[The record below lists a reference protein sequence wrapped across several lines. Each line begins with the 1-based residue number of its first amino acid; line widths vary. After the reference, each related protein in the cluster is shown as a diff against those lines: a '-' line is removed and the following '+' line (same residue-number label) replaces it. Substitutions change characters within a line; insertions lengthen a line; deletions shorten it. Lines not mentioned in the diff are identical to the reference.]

1 MGTERYDDNATYE
14 VWPAGQDEAD
24 ASGKMGLSRNV
35 DVTFSFVT
43 SHPGQVRGIA
53 TIVHGCLS
61 ACVSEKQQRL
71 LITGRQRLN
80 EVNMHMQTNKNTH
93 THIIYTRKLQMLLKI
108 SLSIKQK

>member
-1 MGTERYDDNATYE
+1 VGTERYDGNATYE
-14 VWPAGQDEAD
+14 VWPAGQDGAD
-24 ASGKMGLSRNV
+24 ASGNV

-53 TIVHGCLS
+53 TIVHGCLF

-93 THIIYTRKLQMLLKI
+93 THHIH
-108 SLSIKQK
+108 QKTANVIEN